1 MSHADEVVIFSSLNS
16 AVAHLVRSALTH
28 EGIPSTL
35 RRQHLAPLMG
45 EVPADDARAEVAVA
59 PADVERALEVVR
71 AAQTADLPDRDC
83 PTCGEGNPG
92 SFEICW
98 SCGADLPPPTLRVV

>member
-1 MSHADEVVIFSSLNS
+1 MIPADEVVVFSSHNA

-28 EGIPSTL
+28 EGIASTL

-59 PADVERALEVVR
+59 AVDVERALAVVR
-71 AAQTADLPDRDC
+71 AAAREDWPDQDC
-83 PTCGEGNPG
+83 PRCGEGNPG

-98 SCGADLPPPTLRVV
+98 SCGADLPTRGLKLV